1 MPSESI
7 LSDGMIDYIASLK
20 FNGMVV
26 LARNGPL
33 LFGLGNVGING
44 PSGQSCVAQGG
55 KNADNGKDRHKTFDH
70 GFSE

>member
-1 MPSESI
+1 
-7 LSDGMIDYIASLK
+7 
-20 FNGMVV
+20 MVV